1 MENHLITFAD
11 LGYSVI
17 PSVKKL
23 NSYDELHDAI
33 NQSLTSSV
41 DPNFIKKY
49 IDALDQHSFNFHM
62 LDFINRYGSMFYF
75 NGNLVDVLIDE
86 KQMKSFLTNN
96 EKELEELSL
105 EFVKKINYYE
115 SITTK

>member
-1 MENHLITFAD
+1 
-11 LGYSVI
+11 
-17 PSVKKL
+17 
-23 NSYDELHDAI
+23 
-33 NQSLTSSV
+33 
-41 DPNFIKKY
+41 
-49 IDALDQHSFNFHM
+49 
-62 LDFINRYGSMFYF
+62 MFYF

-86 KQMKSFLTNN
+86 KRMKSFLTNN